1 MRLDGFNS
9 FTTLPERGLRPVVA
23 PANSEP
29 LRAGTA
35 TPAAPV
41 EPVVALAPRP
51 VSALGPNAEYIPARR
66 EPQEPVYG
74 RANIALAS
82 YQNTASLPDP
92 DAQGVFGLDI
102 YA

>member
-9 FTTLPERGLRPVVA
+9 FNTLPDRSLRSVVA

-29 LRAGTA
+29 SRAGTSA
-35 TPAAPV
+35 PAAPV
-41 EPVVALAPRP
+41 EPVTAIVARP
-51 VSALGPNAEYIPARR
+51 VNALGPNAEYIPARR
-66 EPQEPVYG
+66 DPQEPVYG
-74 RANIALAS
+74 KANVALAS

-92 DAQGVFGLDI
+92 DAQGVFGLDL

>member
-9 FTTLPERGLRPVVA
+9 LSSVPDRGLRPVA

-29 LRAGTA
+29 VRAGLSA
-35 TPAAPV
+35 PAAPV
-41 EPVVALAPRP
+41 EPVAPLAPRA
-51 VSALGPNAEYIPARR
+51 VSALAPNAEYIPARR

-74 RANIALAS
+74 RSNAALAS
-82 YQNTASLPDP
+82 YQSTASLPDP
-92 DAQGVFGLDI
+92 DAEGIFGLDL